1 MANVTDKTLN
11 LSSNEASVEE
21 KEIFV
26 TGVIRNGELYLTTE
40 PTPPPTSLLDRLK
53 LYLDITGTDYDN
65 MLLSIIADTKL
76 EIENYCHI
84 DYNDVLDH
92 ALLNMCVYR
101 YNKLSAEGI
110 ESENY
115 SGVGFH
121 YMSDYPGFILR
132 ELKSQRKIRT
142 LQ

>member
-1 MANVTDKTLN
+1 
-11 LSSNEASVEE
+11 
-21 KEIFV
+21 
-26 TGVIRNGELYLTTE
+26 
-40 PTPPPTSLLDRLK
+40 LDRLK
-53 LYLDITGTDYDN
+53 LYLDITGTDYDK

-121 YMSDYPGFILR
+121 YMTDYPGFILR